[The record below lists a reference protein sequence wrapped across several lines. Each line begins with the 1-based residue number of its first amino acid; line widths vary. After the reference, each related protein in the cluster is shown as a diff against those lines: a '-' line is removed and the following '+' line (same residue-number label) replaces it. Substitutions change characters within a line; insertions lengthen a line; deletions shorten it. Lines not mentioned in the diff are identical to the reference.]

1 MMSPRRRRDLRS
13 VASLW
18 FTIWILCLPHC
29 LAAAEAWVVFL
40 KNGDRLT
47 GELVSRNDKRVV
59 IKSAI
64 AGRVTIA
71 RGEIDRLVPV
81 SELNRPNISQT
92 SPTTSAAPPAL
103 PPASAPAAAAVKP
116 APAPALTTS
125 VTTNN
130 SPPQDPFIP
139 GWITGIAT
147 NWHGNFQAGLNLG
160 LGTTDR
166 TTFYANGSAAKKWG
180 RTVSTLTYSAAY
192 GEVNGVQ
199 NANMMAGTAKVDVE
213 ISPNRRTYAYGQGA
227 GGYDAIRKIDLEYLG
242 GGGLGYRLIDRP
254 KRVLAAELGFQYQSF
269 DYSTSDDLSSVAVRF
284 GQNLTT
290 TVEKLTISQRF
301 GFTPSV
307 EDFSNYQVNFFLTF
321 SYPLFKP
328 LTLNLNLVDQ
338 YLSKPAA
345 GVQNNDLQIQTTIGI
360 TF

>member
-1 MMSPRRRRDLRS
+1 MMSPRRRHDFRR

-18 FTIWILCLPHC
+18 FTFWILWLPNC

-47 GELVSRNDKRVV
+47 GELVSQNEKRVV

-64 AGRVTIA
+64 AGRVSIA
-71 RGEIDRLVPV
+71 RGEIDRLEPV
-81 SELNRPNISQT
+81 SALNAPT
-92 SPTTSAAPPAL
+92 PSPIPPIISAAPTAL
-103 PPASAPAAAAVKP
+103 PVASAPPAAVVKP
-116 APAPALTTS
+116 APAITTS
-125 VTTNN
+125 ETSTNL
-130 SPPQDPFIP
+130 PPQDPFIP
-139 GWITGIAT
+139 GWITGLAT

-166 TTFYANGSAAKKWG
+166 TTLYANGSAAKKWG
-180 RTVSTLTYSAAY
+180 RTVSTLTYNAAY

-242 GGGLGYRLIDRP
+242 GGGLGYKLIDRP

-290 TVEKLTISQRF
+290 TVEKLTISQRL

-338 YLSKPAA
+338 YLSKPAT

>member
-1 MMSPRRRRDLRS
+1 MSPRRRHDFRR

-18 FTIWILCLPHC
+18 FTFWILWLPNC

-47 GELVSRNDKRVV
+47 GELVSQNEKRVV

-64 AGRVTIA
+64 AGRVSIA
-71 RGEIDRLVPV
+71 RGEIDRLAPV
-81 SELNRPNISQT
+81 SALSTPT
-92 SPTTSAAPPAL
+92 PSPIPPTISAAPPAL
-103 PPASAPAAAAVKP
+103 PVASAPPAAVVKP
-116 APAPALTTS
+116 APAITTS
-125 VTTNN
+125 EASTNL
-130 SPPQDPFIP
+130 PPQDPFIP
-139 GWITGIAT
+139 GWITGLAT

-160 LGTTDR
+160 IGTTDR
-166 TTFYANGSAAKKWG
+166 TTLYANGSAAKKWG
-180 RTVSTLTYSAAY
+180 RTVSTLTYNAAY

-242 GGGLGYRLIDRP
+242 GGGLGYKLIDRP

-290 TVEKLTISQRF
+290 TVEKLTISQRL

-338 YLSKPAA
+338 YLSKPAT

>member
-1 MMSPRRRRDLRS
+1 MMSPRRRRDFRCT
-13 VASLW
+13 AWLW
-18 FTIWILCLPHC
+18 YTFWILWLAHLP
-29 LAAAEAWVVFL
+29 AAAEPWVVFL

-47 GELVSRNDKRVV
+47 GELVSRNDKRVI

-71 RGEIDRLVPV
+71 RGDIDRLEPV
-81 SELNRPNISQT
+81 SALNDPALSMT
-92 SPTTSAAPPAL
+92 SPTPTAAP
-103 PPASAPAAAAVKP
+103 SAPQPVSAPVAAGVKP
-116 APAPALTTS
+116 APAFSPSA
-125 VTTNN
+125 TTNN
-130 SPPQDPFIP
+130 VPPRDPLIP
-139 GWITGIAT
+139 GWITGVAT

-166 TTFYANGSAAKKWG
+166 TTLYANGSAAKKWG
-180 RTVSTLTYSAAY
+180 RTVSSLTYNAAY
-192 GEVNGVQ
+192 GEVNGIQ

-242 GGGLGYRLIDRP
+242 GGGLGYKLIDRP

-269 DYSTSDDLSSVAVRF
+269 DYSTSEDLSSVAVRF
-284 GQNLTT
+284 GQSFNT
-290 TVEKLTISQRF
+290 TVEKLTISQRL

-338 YLSKPAA
+338 YLSQPAA

>member
-1 MMSPRRRRDLRS
+1 MT
-13 VASLW
+13 LW
-18 FTIWILCLPHC
+18 VLWLPHC
-29 LAAAEAWVVFL
+29 LATAETWVVFL

-47 GELVSRNDKRVV
+47 GELISQNEKRVI
-59 IKSAI
+59 IKSVI
-64 AGRVTIA
+64 AGRLTIA
-71 RGEIDRLVPV
+71 RVEIDRLLPV
-81 SELNRPNISQT
+81 AGLSTLVAPT
-92 SPTTSAAPPAL
+92 KSPTNSASSPTPTTTS
-103 PPASAPAAAAVKP
+103 VP
-116 APAPALTTS
+116 APAQTGSAARPVSAVATVET
-125 VTTNN
+125 TTNQ
-130 SPPQDPFIP
+130 PPQNPLIP

-160 LGTTDR
+160 LGTSDR
-166 TTFYANGSAAKKWG
+166 TTLYANGSTAKKWG
-180 RTVSTLTYSAAY
+180 RTVSTLTYNTAY
-192 GEVNGVQ
+192 GEVNGIQ

-242 GGGLGYRLIDRP
+242 GGGMGYKLIDRP
-254 KRVLAAELGFQYQSF
+254 KRILAAELGFQYQSF
-269 DYSTSDDLSSVAVRF
+269 DYSTSEDLSSVAVRF
-284 GQNLTT
+284 GQNFTA
-290 TVEKLTISQRF
+290 TVEKLTISQRL

-307 EDFSNYQVNFFLTF
+307 EDFSNYQVNLFLTF

>member
-1 MMSPRRRRDLRS
+1 MPPRRHRDFRR

-18 FTIWILCLPHC
+18 FTFWILCLPHC

-47 GELVSRNDKRVV
+47 GELVSQNEKRVV
-59 IKSAI
+59 IKSAV
-64 AGRVTIA
+64 AGRITIA

-81 SELNRPNISQT
+81 SGLNAPSISQT
-92 SPTTSAAPPAL
+92 SPTTVPPPPSL
-103 PPASAPAAAAVKP
+103 KPASSPAAAAVKP
-116 APAPALTTS
+116 APALQTS
-125 VTTNN
+125 VPTNN
-130 SPPQDPFIP
+130 IPLQDPFIP

-166 TTFYANGSAAKKWG
+166 TTFYANASAAKKWG
-180 RTVSTLTYSAAY
+180 RTVSTLTYNAAY

-242 GGGLGYRLIDRP
+242 GGGLGYKLIDRP
-254 KRVLAAELGFQYQSF
+254 KRVLAGELGFQYQSF
-269 DYSTSDDLSSVAVRF
+269 DYSTSEDLSSVAVRF
-284 GQNLTT
+284 GQSLTT
-290 TVEKLTISQRF
+290 TVEKLTISQRI
-301 GFTPSV
+301 GFTPSI